1 VLGSFA
7 VLTQRGPFSRNLLTY
22 DLDSVKACPAVG
34 TWYLVPFMHDVAP
47 ALLVSANL
55 SSEQLPAAGVLPLPV
70 LGPCRAA
77 GIYPELGPAVVDLQ
91 HALERQLLEW
101 EDVLAIVRFLQ
112 TAQKHDRHQT
122 CLTSPEPSLFLHNLQ
137 VMAARD
143 ATFAARTAPLR
154 QLLSDD
160 CTESQL
166 GQSLWKLPTPAR
178 RHLYDQGAVVD
189 TKLAHAP
196 ARPPTPVQTQEQVQ
210 LLVGSFSDRVA
221 RIRSAIK
228 TAIAAGGSVALIVSS
243 DILCSLYENLL
254 ADEWKI
260 PVVRWPAAPVRKLRG
275 ERLPTVWLS
284 TRQFSAAALPET
296 VLIVVDL
303 GVPGEWPFF
312 WQRFS
317 LRSLL
322 SVVTDLGRQRGIP
335 CLVGVSAP
343 TLSILDVCG
352 IPVESTPQPI
362 RQAKPIAFVVRT
374 SDSTSPRQSGPSG
387 ILLEPTMRMLRK
399 NYDAGSNSV
408 LLLNIRGLATLIECA
423 ECGYTATCPA
433 CGATLTLGADRSALY
448 CKQCGH
454 SEHSPDVCPNCHG
467 SQLRSRGYGLDRL
480 ARELRR
486 TFPSASILSTDSGDD
501 GPIPTASAPSLF
513 LGTYADVQ
521 LIASLRPGLVVF
533 PDVSVGLRQPVFDN
547 IEQLA
552 VVVRG
557 AAVETT
563 AGTVLVQL
571 DRRTID
577 LRSALDTTPIASFLE
592 TEQAQRRELLMP
604 PFARQFAIRVSTRST
619 DPDIDGMEKSLATA
633 LTAEGVNSRGL
644 HTDLLAIA
652 PGSRVISLE
661 FRVDARESALGLR
674 VGRALS
680 HNRLFQNAAIRVY

>member
-1 VLGSFA
+1 MLGSFA
-7 VLTQRGPFSRNLLTY
+7 VLTQRGPFSRSLLTY
-22 DLDSVKACPAVG
+22 DLDSVEARPTAG

-47 ALLVSANL
+47 ALLVSTSL
-55 SSEQLPAAGVLPLPV
+55 PDEQSPAAGVLPLPV
-70 LGPCRAA
+70 LSPCHAT
-77 GIYPELGPAVVDLQ
+77 GIYPDLGPAVIALQ
-91 HALERQLLEW
+91 HALERQLLGW
-101 EDVLAIVRFLQ
+101 EDALAIVRFLQ
-112 TAQKHDRHQT
+112 TAQRHDRHQT
-122 CLTSPEPSLFLHNLQ
+122 RLTSPEPSLLLHNLQ

-143 ATFAARTAPLR
+143 ATFATRTNSLR

-166 GQSLWKLPTPAR
+166 GSSLWKLSTPTR

-189 TKLAHAP
+189 IRLADAP
-196 ARPPTPVQTQEQVQ
+196 ARSPIPVQTQERVQ
-210 LLVGSFSDRVA
+210 LLIGSFSDRAA
-221 RIRSAIK
+221 RIHSAVAA
-228 TAIAAGGSVALIVSS
+228 AIAAGGSVVLVVSS
-243 DILCSLYENLL
+243 DILCSLYEKLL

-260 PVVRWPAAPVRKLRG
+260 PVVRWPTAPVRKLRG

-284 TRQFSAAALPET
+284 TRQFSAASLPET
-296 VLIVVDL
+296 ALFVVDL

-322 SVVTDLGRQRGIP
+322 SVVADLGRQRGVP

-352 IPVESTPQPI
+352 IPLESAPQPI
-362 RQAKPIAFVVRT
+362 GQAKPIAFVVRT
-374 SDSTSPRQSGPSG
+374 SDSTSPRQPGPSG

-399 NYDAGSNSV
+399 SYDAGSNSV

-433 CGATLTLGADRSALY
+433 CGATLTLGADRAVLY

-486 TFPSASILSTDSGDD
+486 TFPSASIVPMDSGN
-501 GPIPTASAPSLF
+501 GGLIPAAAAPSLF

-547 IEQLA
+547 VEQLA

-557 AAVETT
+557 AAAETT

-577 LRSALDTTPIASFLE
+577 LRSALDTIPMTAFLE
-592 TEQAQRRELLMP
+592 IEQAQRRELLMP
-604 PFARQFAIRVSTRST
+604 PFARQFVIRLSTRST
-619 DPDIDGMEKSLATA
+619 DPDIHGMERSLVAA

-680 HNRLFQNAAIRVY
+680 HNRLFQNAGIRIY